1 MEIQHTTESN
11 SDLGELT
18 MIEMDELQVGGSPT
32 AYSYHA
38 KNVDRSSGTPA
49 S

>member
-1 MEIQHTTESN
+1 MEIQVTAESD

-18 MIEMDELQVGGSPT
+18 VIEMDELHVGGSPT
-32 AYSYHA
+32 AYSYVA
-38 KNVDRSSGTPA
+38 RNADRPSGTPA